1 MAVIDAVETSPVT
14 APFLVVDNFLPR
26 EIAWAMRSD
35 IEKHFSDT
43 SNHKPPTHQIW
54 NYWHVPGLYTYLR
67 TNPEKLIDRQ
77 HVDSLFQGLRS
88 FAEDRLGLAE
98 VSWPYLSMYVNG
110 CKQNLHNDST
120 NGRFAFVYSLTKDRR
135 MTTGG
140 ETIVYKE
147 GDLFRD
153 HVAQA
158 NAGPGFFSSI
168 EPKFNRLVIF
178 DDRMPHAVERVEGS
192 MEPLEGR
199 FVFHGHIKERGPI
212 VRGALKPN
220 VANEAVMSVLVPFCD
235 DAFARIRLYHG
246 PLVVRLT
253 VAPNGVVES
262 CRVLVDRVTARDRS
276 DAEWDGLRADLVGR
290 FLALRFPEADG
301 PTTISQ
307 PVLFGATL
315 FR

>member
-1 MAVIDAVETSPVT
+1 VAVIDAAEALPVT

-26 EIAWAMRSD
+26 ELAWAMRSG

-43 SNHKPPTHQIW
+43 QNHAPQTHQIW

-67 TNPEKLIDRQ
+67 TVPDKLIDRQ
-77 HVDSLFQGLRS
+77 HVDSFVEKLRS
-88 FAEDRLGLAE
+88 FSEERLGLAD
-98 VSWPYLSMYVNG
+98 VNRPYLSMYVNG
-110 CKQNLHNDST
+110 CRQNLHNDST

-168 EPKFNRLVIF
+168 EPSFNRLVIF
-178 DDRMPHAVERVEGS
+178 DDRMPHAVERVDGS
-192 MEPLEGR
+192 MDPLEGR

-212 VRGALKPN
+212 VRGALKPSE
-220 VANEAVMSVLVPFCD
+220 ANDAVMKVLVPFCD

-246 PLVVRLT
+246 PLVLRLT
-253 VAPNGVVES
+253 VAPTGVVES
-262 CRVLVDRVTARDRS
+262 CRVLVDRVTAPDRGDAGWDALRD
-276 DAEWDGLRADLVGR
+276 DLIRR
-290 FLALRFPEADG
+290 FLAIRFPEADG